1 MMESVTRISFF
12 CLPVFAYLLGSI
24 PWGVVFTRVFFG
36 IDIRGKGSG
45 NIGATNVGRVAGMK
59 LGLLTLF
66 ADAAKGA
73 LPVWLAILIG
83 NPGGWPDGFYPGLVA
98 SGAFLGH
105 LYPCFLGFNGGK
117 GVSTAAG
124 CFLVISPVA
133 VFISAGLFLFVSVLT
148 KRASTGSLA
157 SAAILP
163 LLVWITRH
171 NMALTACAAAFFVL
185 IAIRH
190 KDNIRRIL
198 SGTEPRFRIK
208 KG

>member
-1 MMESVTRISFF
+1 MMEPVTRISFF

-24 PWGVVFTRVFFG
+24 PWGVVFTRMFFG
-36 IDIRGKGSG
+36 MDIRAKGSG
-45 NIGATNVGRVAGMK
+45 NIGATNVGRVAGIK

-73 LPVWLAILIG
+73 LPVWLAIFIG
-83 NPGGWPDGFYPGLVA
+83 NPSGWPDGLYSGLVA
-98 SGAFLGH
+98 SGTFLGH

-117 GVSTAAG
+117 GIATAAG
-124 CFLVISPVA
+124 CFLMISPVA
-133 VFISAGLFLFVSVLT
+133 VFISAGFFFLVSVLT

-157 SAAILP
+157 AAAILP
-163 LLVWITRH
+163 PLVWMTRH
-171 NMALTACAAAFFVL
+171 NTTLTSFAAGFFVL
-185 IAIRH
+185 IVIRH

-208 KG
+208 KR